1 MQVIPAID
9 VKDDRCVRLYQGDYD
24 RATVFSGRPAEVA
37 RRWERDGARLLH
49 VVDLD
54 GALHG
59 TPRNLK
65 AIREIVR
72 AVSIPVEASGG
83 LRSVDAVQS
92 LFDVG
97 VARVVIGTAAVEDP
111 GLLDDLAERWPGKFA
126 VGIDARDGKVTTEG
140 WRRQTEVRAVGLA
153 KDVVLRGADGVIYTD
168 VERDGTL
175 TEPNY
180 TATAEIVAAVPV
192 PVIAAGGVARLEHLG
207 RLQAVGVAGAIVGR
221 ALYTGAVNL
230 ADAISLAEGA

>member
-24 RATVFSGRPAEVA
+24 KATVFSGRPAEVA

-92 LFDVG
+92 LFDLG

-111 GLLDDLAERWPGKFA
+111 GLLDDLAARWPGKFA

-140 WRRQTEVRAVGLA
+140 WRRQTEVRAVDLA

-192 PVIAAGGVARLEHLG
+192 PVIAAGGVARLEHLE

-230 ADAISLAEGA
+230 ADAISLAECT